1 MSGATASPWQLPH
14 DELVEA
20 ARAKETRSNLL
31 DFALFAM
38 LPLFVAVPG
47 LEVPLP
53 ELGAMA
59 ILLLGFTRRPDHHT
73 PRPIAADLL
82 VVGFLSVC
90 FTSAYLNH
98 ALNIRRLGH
107 LVVFGL
113 LILVLA
119 SGRVQRLAAVRG
131 LALGLFLVISS
142 AYVNLVVPIW
152 GEGYEGRLTGLIG
165 DPNSLGFYLTT
176 LGCLAFTGL
185 RPGLPRV
192 LGVLLTGATIVLT
205 LSRTSI
211 VVLIVVTAWLII
223 RRMHRPTLALPLF
236 AGVVYVVQVGGER
249 LKNWGPFAE
258 RAGSD
263 MLRER
268 IEVAEQIMVHQSPW
282 IGNGPGTSVV
292 DLDGRNFFFHS
303 SWMGLRNEFGW
314 LGTAAI
320 VALVCVVAA
329 QLLRLSPEDSH
340 PWYEGALI
348 ASMLCAV
355 NLGEVLLELN
365 TAVVLGLAL
374 RHALAPH
381 ELTLADRGRSSNHT
395 LW

>member
-1 MSGATASPWQLPH
+1 MSGISASPWQLPH
-14 DELVEA
+14 DELEEA
-20 ARAKETRSNLL
+20 AREREGRSDLL
-31 DFALFAM
+31 DFVLFA
-38 LPLFVAVPG
+38 LVPIPVAVPG
-47 LEVPLP
+47 APVPISEVAGL
-53 ELGAMA
+53 L
-59 ILLLGFTRRPDHHT
+59 ILLLAFTRRPSLPT
-73 PRPIAADLL
+73 RRPLAIDLAIAAFLGIVVISAL
-82 VVGFLSVC
+82 VNSITPVKRV
-90 FTSAYLNH
+90 
-98 ALNIRRLGH
+98 GH
-107 LVVFGL
+107 LVVYGL
-113 LILVLA
+113 LILVIS

-131 LALGLFLVISS
+131 LALGLGVVLMS
-142 AYVNLVVPIW
+142 AFVNLVIPVW
-152 GEGYEGRLTGLIG
+152 GQGYEGRLTGVVG
-165 DPNSLGFYLTT
+165 DPNGLGFYLTT
-176 LGCLAFTGL
+176 FGCLAFTGL